1 MFLTPAGFSTNR
13 NPFRDLERLVEDLA
27 SSFQRSFPTSYDRQ
41 SEVPLNVWAN
51 DQVVVVTAET
61 PGVDPSTI
69 GVNVLGDAVTISGKR
84 PHGAQGETSFT
95 RTVHLPFRVDADRTE
110 ARCTDGVL
118 TIALHRPEAERPRTI
133 SVKAA

>member
-1 MFLTPAGFSTNR
+1 MFFPPTGFTSTR
-13 NPFRDLERLVEDLA
+13 NPFRDLERLVEELTG
-27 SSFQRSFPTSYDRQ
+27 SFQRSFPTSDRL
-41 SEVPLNVWAN
+41 SEVPLNVWSN

-61 PGVDPSTI
+61 PGVDPSSI

-84 PHGAQGETSFT
+84 QSGAQGETTFT